1 MKWFLQTWRPGLPQ
15 LPVIFK
21 AILLRHHGND
31 SAIMCN
37 KRESVSYQ
45 SYKFVSIWPFLAI
58 CLWLTAIIWQ
68 TSQNCLHAQQ
78 PVKSSPLPQRDS
90 VRLTPIYCNM
100 LAIIC
105 KLSSISPTVQLFT
118 DGLPPT
124 RRPVQS
130 PCDQKWSPQFGNEC
144 KNIQSNRQETTS
156 VSYYTEVATWAVTD
170 NYKIFA
176 IKYMYVLNTR
186 G

>member
-1 MKWFLQTWRPGLPQ
+1 MRRNSDQQ
-15 LPVIFK
+15 LRCRVQSEPLVK
-21 AILLRHHGND
+21 LKLRYCTTNGD
-31 SAIMCN
+31 I
-37 KRESVSYQ
+37 
-45 SYKFVSIWPFLAI
+45 VSIGQQFNCKMTQVLGNLAF
-58 CLWLTAIIWQ
+58 IWKYIYNT
-68 TSQNCLHAQQ
+68 TSWQ

-130 PCDQKWSPQFGNEC
+130 PCDQKRSPQFGNEC
-144 KNIQSNRQETTS
+144 KNVQSNRQETTS
-156 VSYYTEVATWAVTD
+156 VSYCKEVATWAVTD